1 MDPMRLAVPRE
12 IAPNETRGALVPET
26 VARLVKAGF
35 QVSVQT
41 GAGERAFF
49 PDESYMAA
57 GATIAPN
64 TAATCQGADIVVK
77 VQEPR
82 LSDSGIHEA
91 DLVPEGAVLIAF
103 LGRDRNTT
111 AAQKL
116 AARRVTAFSMEM
128 VPRISRAQKM
138 DALSSMATIA
148 GYKASLIAANRLGKI
163 FPLLMTAAGTIA
175 PARVFVLGAGVA
187 GLQAIAT
194 ARRLGAVVEAF
205 DVRPAVKDEVQS
217 LGATFVGGDLLDASM
232 VDAGGYAKESTEDQK
247 TRQRQLVHERLKQCD
262 IAITTAMVPGK
273 KAPVLITA
281 EMVRDMKPGAVIV
294 DMAAD
299 SGGNCELTQAGQD
312 VVQQGVTIVGPVN
325 LASSLPT
332 HASQMYSRNVMALVT
347 HLTTKDGKLN
357 LDFSDEITRETC
369 LVRVEQA
376 AGEPV
381 AAGKAS

>member
-1 MDPMRLAVPRE
+1 MRLAVPRE
-12 IAPNETRGALVPET
+12 IAPGETRVALVPET

-35 QVSVQT
+35 QVSVEA
-41 GAGERAFF
+41 GAGVRAQFG
-49 PDESYMAA
+49 DEAYQTA
-57 GATIAPN
+57 GATLAP
-64 TAATCQGADIVVK
+64 TPAVACEGADVVLK

-82 LSDSGIHEA
+82 ATESGGHEA
-91 DLVPEGAVLIAF
+91 DLVPRGGVLIAF
-103 LGRDRNTT
+103 LGRDPGSD
-111 AAQKL
+111 
-116 AARRVTAFSMEM
+116 AARRLAGRQVIAFSMEM

-148 GYKASLIAANRLGKI
+148 GYKAVLIGAARLGKI

-205 DVRPAVKDEVQS
+205 DVRPAVKEEVQS

-232 VDAGGYAKESTEDQK
+232 VDAGGYAKESTEEQK
-247 TRQRQLVHERLKQCD
+247 ARQRQLVHERLKQAD
-262 IAITTAMVPGK
+262 VAITTANVPGR

-281 EMVRDMKPGAVIV
+281 EMVRDMKPGSVIV
-294 DMAAD
+294 DMAAE
-299 SGGNCELTQAGQD
+299 SGGNCELTRASQEVQD
-312 VVQQGVTIVGPVN
+312 HGIVILGPVN
-325 LASSLPT
+325 LPASVPT

-347 HLTTKDGKLN
+347 HLTGKDGKLN

-369 LVRVEQA
+369 LVRAGQP

-381 AAGKAS
+381 SAGKPS